1 MVTERNGGNH
11 VNLPICHPLY
21 VVFDVSSPCWFL
33 VMTLLFVILRQK
45 KIDKQNCEYHSCKTC
60 HKSFEEIGG
69 DQSVHFP
76 WDAVKSAHY
85 DSKGCCS
92 NSILFL
98 MCILNV
104 GFWWWY
110 FCLFWENQETKMW
123 RLQHSTFHK
132 SLKIQRWGSMW
143 CISVRCASK
152 RCCPNNMLFLM
163 FCFYVQKSS
172 HTICKAISLMDYTY
186 CSAFFWFFR
195 ML

>member
-11 VNLPICHPLY
+11 VNLPIFHPLY

-76 WDAVKSAHY
+76 WDAVRSAHY

-98 MCILNV
+98 MFILNV
-104 GFWWWY
+104 GCFW
-110 FCLFWENQETKMW
+110 
-123 RLQHSTFHK
+123 
-132 SLKIQRWGSMW
+132 
-143 CISVRCASK
+143 
-152 RCCPNNMLFLM
+152 
-163 FCFYVQKSS
+163 
-172 HTICKAISLMDYTY
+172 
-186 CSAFFWFFR
+186 
-195 ML
+195 

>member
-1 MVTERNGGNH
+1 MYIYIYHRHLLVLLANQQAWSRNGTE
-11 VNLPICHPLY
+11 VIMSTSQFVTLY

-69 DQSVHFP
+69 DQSVLFP

-104 GFWWWY
+104 GFW
-110 FCLFWENQETKMW
+110 
-123 RLQHSTFHK
+123 
-132 SLKIQRWGSMW
+132 
-143 CISVRCASK
+143 
-152 RCCPNNMLFLM
+152 
-163 FCFYVQKSS
+163 
-172 HTICKAISLMDYTY
+172 
-186 CSAFFWFFR
+186 
-195 ML
+195 